1 MDGLLKYTE
10 DKNFVRWVQKPDEK
24 LNIYWEKYKLENPGE
39 KRHIEEARAVIL
51 SFQVKNEKIE
61 IAETDQLF
69 QGIMKG
75 IEEKKKSKPIRKLA
89 FSILKY
95 AAVGI
100 FFIVTGVLIFLNQ
113 KPDSFIQNAER
124 LLAGSSTVSG
134 NSELVLFN
142 GEKITIDSRLSFIEQ
157 LNNGNMVIDSKDT
170 ILVKD
175 INETQLNQL
184 IVPEGKNS
192 VIKLADGSLVH
203 INAGSK
209 FVFPSVFY
217 KNKRQV
223 YLTGEGFFE
232 VKHQSDIPFVAS
244 TNKLDIEVLGTKFNL
259 SSYPA
264 ENSIE
269 TVLLEGKV
277 KVKESGGNFSA
288 NEKFLNPM
296 QKAVFNKTG
305 NEILVSDVEDE
316 EYVTWYKGY
325 LSFKSKDLASIV
337 KKLERHYDVE
347 IKLNSPELN
356 SKAISGKLKLQQ
368 EEIDTV
374 IQVLANTASL
384 SMEKQ
389 NDSTFILK

>member
-10 DKNFVRWVQKPDEK
+10 DKNFVRWVQKPNEK
-24 LNIYWEKYKLENPGE
+24 LNTYWEKYKLENPGE
-39 KRHIEEARAVIL
+39 KKHIEQARAVIL
-51 SFQVKNEKIE
+51 SFQVKKEKIE

-75 IEEKKKSKPIRKLA
+75 IEEKKKSKPIRKLTVP
-89 FSILKY
+89 ILKY

-113 KPDSFIQNAER
+113 KPDSFIQNAEQ
-124 LLAGSSTVSG
+124 LLAGLSTVSG

-142 GEKITIDSRLSFIEQ
+142 GEKITINSGLSYIEQ
-157 LNNGNMVIDSKDT
+157 LKSGNIVVDSKDT
-170 ILVKD
+170 ILLQNIK
-175 INETQLNQL
+175 ETQLNQL
-184 IVPEGKNS
+184 IVPKGRNS
-192 VIKLADGSLVH
+192 VIKLADGSVVH
-203 INAGSK
+203 INAGSQ
-209 FVFPSVFY
+209 FVFPSVFN

-232 VKHQSDIPFVAS
+232 IKHQSDIPFVAS
-244 TNKLDIEVLGTKFNL
+244 TNDFDVEVLGTKFNL
-259 SSYPA
+259 STYPA
-264 ENSIE
+264 ESSIE
-269 TVLLEGKV
+269 TVLIEGKV
-277 KVKESGGNFSA
+277 KVKETAGNFSS

-296 QKAVFNKTG
+296 QKAVFNKNN

-316 EYVTWYKGY
+316 EYITWYKGY
-325 LSFKSKDLASIV
+325 LSFKSKDLVSIV
-337 KKLERHYDVE
+337 KKLERHYNVE
-347 IKLNSPELN
+347 IKLNSPEMQ
-356 SKAISGKLKLQQ
+356 SKTISGKLKLHQ

-384 SMEKQ
+384 SVEKQ